1 MANAKA
7 VILAEQ
13 ATTANR
19 AKSEFLATMSHEI
32 RTPMNAVL
40 GMASLLLKT
49 PLDPRQ
55 TEFART
61 ITDSGE
67 ALLCIIN
74 DILDLSKIE
83 AGGYF
88 PLDKRPLSLHELT
101 DGVVR
106 LLQPRAQERGL
117 TLAVDPGEGIPD
129 WRLGDAGRL
138 RQVLMN
144 LVGNGLK
151 FIDRGGVKIR
161 VRLIGSEAPQTSLRF
176 EVQDTGIGLSA
187 EDCARLFQPFSQ
199 ANGTAS
205 ARRGGTGL
213 GLAISKRI
221 VELMGGR
228 IGVESVLGQGSVF
241 WFEIALAIAP
251 APEPE
256 VPVASEADRVQQTAP
271 RRPLRILIA
280 EDREVNRLVFGY
292 MMETLGYQP
301 DFAFNGR
308 AAIEAWENSA
318 YDVILMDCQMPDMD
332 GFEAA
337 REIRRREAARSAGGG
352 EHIRIVAL
360 TAYALVGDAE
370 RCQVA
375 GMDDY
380 LSKPCSLAQLGAAL
394 NADRGKSGPA
404 APSPAAGP

>member
-1 MANAKA
+1 
-7 VILAEQ
+7 
-13 ATTANR
+13 
-19 AKSEFLATMSHEI
+19 
-32 RTPMNAVL
+32 
-40 GMASLLLKT
+40 
-49 PLDPRQ
+49 
-55 TEFART
+55 
-61 ITDSGE
+61 
-67 ALLCIIN
+67 
-74 DILDLSKIE
+74 
-83 AGGYF
+83 
-88 PLDKRPLSLHELT
+88 
-101 DGVVR
+101 
-106 LLQPRAQERGL
+106 
-117 TLAVDPGEGIPD
+117 
-129 WRLGDAGRL
+129 
-138 RQVLMN
+138 MN

-176 EVQDTGIGLSA
+176 EVQDTGIGLRA

-256 VPVASEADRVQQTAP
+256 VPVASEAGRVQQTAP

-337 REIRRREAARSAGGG
+337 REIRRRVRREAIATSTLRDVRREVCRDRRG
-352 EHIRIVAL
+352 R
-360 TAYALVGDAE
+360 
-370 RCQVA
+370 
-375 GMDDY
+375 
-380 LSKPCSLAQLGAAL
+380 LS
-394 NADRGKSGPA
+394 
-404 APSPAAGP
+404 